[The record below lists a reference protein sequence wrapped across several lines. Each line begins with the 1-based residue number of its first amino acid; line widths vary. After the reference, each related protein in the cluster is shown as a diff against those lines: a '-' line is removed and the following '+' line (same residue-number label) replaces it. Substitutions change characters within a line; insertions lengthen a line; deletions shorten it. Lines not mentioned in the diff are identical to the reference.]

1 MISKTLLDNA
11 DDAAEFLTMI
21 GNAKRLAIMAQLLN
35 DELTVGTLA
44 KRVDSANPR
53 CRSIWRSFAPRAS
66 SLRARTLRQSS
77 TVSLTTRCSP
87 SSARFTTFTAP
98 RSAWAIRK
106 EANDDRQF
114 DPTRH

>member
-44 KRVDSANPR
+44 KHLAK
-53 CRSIWRSFAPRAS
+53 
-66 SLRARTLRQSS
+66 LRGLEL
-77 TVSLTTRCSP
+77 VETR
-87 SSARFTTFTAP
+87 R
-98 RSAWAIRK
+98 
-106 EANDDRQF
+106 DRQMIYYSCKSAAVRRLF
-114 DPTRH
+114 VTLDDIFGACPDERPERRPLAAVGP